1 MYKYLFLLLLLPLN
15 LLSQTEQQQKIIDG
29 LKQAENHLDSIYH
42 IKQYD
47 RFIVA
52 PITSDSLVR
61 KGYIYVFGN
70 LKNYCVRYHF
80 LFQLTSGNNKLN
92 LRSLEIKQ
100 RIISDKVLNALKNP
114 TGFYQGDLININSL
128 FYKNHQ
134 IKVMKGRPYY
144 FVFIDKHNHKYGESI
159 LPIFISPTPFP
170 KTLYEYILKDLLDL
184 HYQ

>member
-114 TGFYQGDLININSL
+114 IGFYQGDLININSL

>member
-15 LLSQTEQQQKIIDG
+15 LLSQTGQQQKIIDE

-61 KGYIYVFGN
+61 EGYIYVFGN

-80 LFQLTSGNNKLN
+80 LFQLTPGNNKLN
-92 LRSLEIKQ
+92 FRSLEIKQ
-100 RIISDKVLNALKNP
+100 RIISDKVLNVLKKP

-134 IKVMKGRPYY
+134 IKVMNGRPYY
-144 FVFIDKHNHKYGESI
+144 FVFIDKHNHKYGESV
-159 LPIFISPTPFP
+159 LPIIISPTPFP
-170 KTLYEYILKDLLDL
+170 KTLYEYILKDLLNL
-184 HYQ
+184 HL